1 MEVETRDW
9 RHFRGQHSV
18 ATVMGGRLRHGPSDW
33 PTPPGAI
40 SVHDAERGESAKGAG
55 VSGAAGRHGWRSS
68 PGNRSKY
75 PSGTAAEA
83 GPRAVLMV
91 SVSHT

>member
-33 PTPPGAI
+33 PTPPGVI

-55 VSGAAGRHGWRSS
+55 VSGAAGRV
-68 PGNRSKY
+68 
-75 PSGTAAEA
+75 GTAGARLPATGVNIRPGRRRRRGLE
-83 GPRAVLMV
+83 R
-91 SVSHT
+91 S